1 MAEPRTS
8 GKRKAAI
15 LVSTLG
21 AEKASGVLKNLTD
34 DELEQITLEIASLGT
49 VRPNERDSVL
59 VECRKTI
66 VAQDF
71 VTSGDFESARLIL
84 EEALGTEKAL
94 DILTRLQGNLQ
105 EIPFEFI
112 KDADPN
118 QICNFIQN
126 EHPQTIALI
135 LAHLEPE
142 TSATILSALPEALR
156 ASVVI
161 RIATMDR
168 TAPDVVKEVERTL
181 ERKLASVFTEGF
193 TFAGGVKEIAEVLN
207 RVDRGTEKGIF
218 AELEE
223 RDPELADE
231 IKKLMFV
238 FEDIVLVDNS
248 GIQKA
253 LREIDNR
260 DLALA
265 LKMASDEVQ
274 EKVFKNLSTRA
285 SSYIKEEMELMG
297 PVRVRQVEE
306 AQQKIVAVLRRLEES
321 DEIIIM
327 GRGGEEEVVV

>member
-1 MAEPRTS
+1 MADLVTG

-21 AEKASGVLKNLTD
+21 AQKASAVLKSLSD
-34 DELEQITLEIASLGT
+34 DELEQITLEIASLGS
-49 VRPNERDSVL
+49 VRPTERDSVL
-59 VECRKTI
+59 IECRKTM

-84 EEALGTEKAL
+84 EEALGTEKAIE
-94 DILTRLQGNLQ
+94 ILTRLQGNLQ

-142 TSATILSALPEALR
+142 TSATILSALPEAQR

-238 FEDIVLVDNS
+238 FEDIVLVDDA

-253 LREIDNR
+253 LREIDNK

-285 SSYIKEEMELMG
+285 RSYIKEEMELMG

-306 AQQKIVAVLRRLEES
+306 SQQKIVAVLRRLEES
-321 DEIIIM
+321 DEVIIM

>member
-1 MAEPRTS
+1 MAELNINGR
-8 GKRKAAI
+8 RKAAI
-15 LVSTLG
+15 LVTMLG
-21 AEKASGVLKNLTD
+21 PERCGEVLKNLTD
-34 DELEQITLEIASLGT
+34 EELERITLEIASLGK
-49 VRPNERDSVL
+49 VSPRERDAVL
-59 VECRKTI
+59 VECRKTM

-71 VTSGDFESARLIL
+71 VTSGDFESARKIL
-84 EEALGTEKAL
+84 EEALGTERAL
-94 DILTRLQGNLQ
+94 TILTRLQGNLQ

-112 KDADPN
+112 KEADPN

-135 LAHLEPE
+135 LAHLQPE
-142 TSATILSALPEALR
+142 TSAMILSALPESMR
-156 ASVVI
+156 ASVVM

-168 TAPDVVKEVERTL
+168 TAPEVVKEVERTL

-218 AELEE
+218 SELED

-238 FEDIVLVDNS
+238 FDDIVLVDDA

-265 LKMASDEVQ
+265 LKMASDEVRD
-274 EKVFKNLSTRA
+274 KVFSNLSARA
-285 SSYIKEEMELMG
+285 REYIKEEMEFMG

-321 DEIIIM
+321 DEVIIM

>member
-1 MAEPRTS
+1 MAEPKIS
-8 GKRKAAI
+8 GRRKAAI
-15 LVSTLG
+15 LVSALG
-21 AEKASGVLKNLTD
+21 PQRAGEVLKNLTD

-49 VRPNERDSVL
+49 VRPSERDAVL
-59 VECRKTI
+59 VECRKTMA
-66 VAQDF
+66 AQDF
-71 VTSGDFESARLIL
+71 VTSGDFESARKML
-84 EEALGTEKAL
+84 EEALGTERAL
-94 DILTRLQGNLQ
+94 EILTRLQGNLH

-135 LAHLEPE
+135 LAHLEPDVA
-142 TSATILSALPEALR
+142 ATILSALPEALR

-168 TAPDVVKEVERTL
+168 TAPEVVKEIERTL

-193 TFAGGVKEIAEVLN
+193 TFAGGVKDIAEVLN
-207 RVDRGTEKGIF
+207 RVDRGTEKRIF

-223 RDPELADE
+223 REPELADE

-238 FEDIVLVDNS
+238 FEDIVLVDDA

-285 SSYIKEEMELMG
+285 REYIKEEMEFMG

-306 AQQKIVAVLRRLEES
+306 AQQKIVAVLRRLEEA
-321 DEIIIM
+321 DEVIIM

>member
-1 MAEPRTS
+1 MPDVNIG

-15 LVSTLG
+15 LVSALG
-21 AEKASGVLKNLTD
+21 PQKSSEVLKNLTD
-34 DELEQITLEIASLGT
+34 EELEQLTLEIASLGT
-49 VRPNERDSVL
+49 VLPRERDAVL
-59 VECRKTI
+59 VECRRTM

-71 VTSGDFESARLIL
+71 VTSGDFDSARLIL
-84 EEALGTEKAL
+84 EEALGTDRAL
-94 DILTRLQGNLQ
+94 EILTRLQGSLQ
-105 EIPFEFI
+105 EIPFAFI
-112 KDADPN
+112 KEADPN

-142 TSATILSALPEALR
+142 TSGMILSALPETMR
-156 ASVVI
+156 AEVVV

-168 TAPDVVKEVERTL
+168 TAPEVVKDVERTL

-193 TFAGGVKEIAEVLN
+193 TFAGGIKDIAEVLN
-207 RVDRGTEKGIF
+207 RVDRGTEKSIF
-218 AELEE
+218 TELEE

-238 FEDIVLVDNS
+238 FEDIVLVDDP

-274 EKVFKNLSTRA
+274 EKVFKNLSSRA
-285 SSYIKEEMELMG
+285 REYIKEEMEFMG

-306 AQQKIVAVLRRLEES
+306 AQQKIVSVLRRLEES
-321 DEIIIM
+321 DELIVM

>member
-1 MAEPRTS
+1 MAELRIS

-21 AEKASGVLKNLTD
+21 AEKASEVLKNLTD
-34 DELEQITLEIASLGT
+34 DELEQITLEIAGLGKVGPT
-49 VRPNERDSVL
+49 ERDSVL
-59 VECRKTI
+59 VECRKTM

-71 VTSGDFESARLIL
+71 VTSGDFESARLML

-94 DILTRLQGNLQ
+94 EILTRLQGNLQ

-118 QICNFIQN
+118 QICTFIQN

-135 LAHLEPE
+135 LAHLAPE

-168 TAPDVVKEVERTL
+168 TAPDVVKEIERTL

-238 FEDIVLVDNS
+238 FEDIVLVDDL

-274 EKVFKNLSTRA
+274 DKVFKNLSSRA
-285 SSYIKEEMELMG
+285 RDGIKEEMEFMG
-297 PVRVRQVEE
+297 PVRVRHVEE
-306 AQQKIVAVLRRLEES
+306 SQQKIVAVLRRLEES
-321 DEIIIM
+321 DEVIIM
-327 GRGGEEEVVV
+327 GRGGEEEIVV

>member
-1 MAEPRTS
+1 MAELRLS

-21 AEKASGVLKNLTD
+21 AEKTSEVLKNLTD
-34 DELEQITLEIASLGT
+34 DELEQITLEIAGLGK

-59 VECRKTI
+59 VECRKTM

-94 DILTRLQGNLQ
+94 EILTRLQGNLQ

-118 QICNFIQN
+118 QICTFIQN

-142 TSATILSALPEALR
+142 ISATILSALPEALR

-168 TAPDVVKEVERTL
+168 TAPDVVKEIERTL

-238 FEDIVLVDNS
+238 FEDIVLVDDA

-274 EKVFKNLSTRA
+274 DKVFKNLSSRA
-285 SSYIKEEMELMG
+285 RDGIKEEMEFMG

-306 AQQKIVAVLRRLEES
+306 SQQKIVAVLRRLEES
-321 DEIIIM
+321 DEVIIM